1 MKMRTFF
8 RQYMMVTFIIIVAA
22 FIIVS
27 ILGYFGM
34 LKFADTA
41 QDILDQFR
49 NMIEKQGIMDDEGN
63 ASCVK
68 LFLNNFRATGMAA
81 ILGIVPFLFLPVLVL
96 ISNGAIMGAM
106 FSILAHQGAPL
117 WKYFAAGILPH
128 GIFEIPAICLGITL
142 GFQLCR
148 FICCKILDRGKL
160 GSLKAGTF
168 FINELKLFVFVAT
181 PLLIIAAV
189 VEAYITPIIMNA
201 VI

>member
-8 RQYMMVTFIIIVAA
+8 RQYMMVTFIIMVAA

-41 QDILDQFR
+41 QDILEQFQD
-49 NMIEKQGIMDDEGN
+49 MVEQQGLIDDAGDV
-63 ASCVK
+63 SCIK

-81 ILGIVPFLFLPVLVL
+81 ILGIVPFLFLPILVL
-96 ISNGAIMGAM
+96 ISNGAIMGAL
-106 FSILAHQGAPL
+106 FSVLSNNGAEL
-117 WKYFAAGILPH
+117 WKYLVAGILPH
-128 GIFEIPAICLGITL
+128 GIFEIPAICLGITI
-142 GFQLCR
+142 GFQMCR
-148 FICCKILDRGKL
+148 FICSKILDRGKL

-168 FINELKLFVFVAT
+168 FLNELKLFIFVAT

-189 VEAYITPIIMNA
+189 IESYITPILLNA
-201 VI
+201 VV